1 MRLLKLKDD
10 GEFSLIEFVGDIPRY
25 VILSHTWGTDDEEVT
40 FKDMMEGTGK
50 AKSGYRKIRFCGKQA
65 ANDGIRFSWVD
76 TCCIDKSSSAELSEA
91 INSMFRWYYNAVKCY
106 VYLSDV
112 STNGYFENEPS
123 SQWTWKL
130 AFQQSRWFT
139 RGWTL
144 QELVAPISVEFF
156 SVESERLGDRNSL
169 VQEIHEITGITI
181 RALQGCPLSRF
192 SVHERMSWAEKRKTK
207 REEDVAYSLLG
218 IFNIHMPLLY
228 GEGREKALIRLHK
241 EIKESLHEELPTSPP
256 TLSLNYTVDS
266 KEEFTFGFHLERVHI
281 IPHFTLRLGYME
293 ALEEGLL
300 QKTFAGRKVFVLYGL
315 GGIGKTQLAIKFAKD
330 HQANFDSI
338 FFLDGSSQE
347 SLLRSYASIYY
358 RIARG
363 KTPHAPDSVLRS
375 KANEVPPEKMVGEVT
390 QWLAQEQNTRWL
402 LIFDNIDKEPSDEG
416 GFDIVPYFPPK
427 DHGSILI
434 TTRLAPLSRLGRSK
448 RVGRMTGEEAVN
460 LLDEILGES
469 SSYQQRTWVTRNQES
484 PMMHE
489 LLQTFGG
496 LPLAISQA
504 GRFIS
509 TLNLKPETYLEL
521 YTSSKREVMDMLPS
535 DSYFHDTEKSSIRTT
550 WTTSLNLLREKVS
563 KQGPDGDYHCAYRL
577 LQLFAYFDPSDLN
590 YNIIRFGMIGNNV
603 PDWFRTIFSSKLKFF
618 SVITILLDL
627 CLIDNNVSEG
637 SYSMHRV
644 VHGWLC
650 TYVCG
655 KTDPELLRPAVSAIS
670 YSAPLVLNNEWFE
683 EQQQLAL
690 HAIHIL
696 PRLFD
701 LSPDDFLVRYDKMN
715 KEELALV
722 ASLLDEPVK
731 CWRLMKFDYTLLGIA
746 QLLHMCRSSQAPLK
760 LLLETKSRTAATL
773 NDGSVNPVHLLLR
786 YQEIQIH
793 GQSHDALPSLSEE
806 FWSLGSPS
814 WAIKAQ
820 NLYASKLIPA
830 SLQHEAVELWE
841 LLLNQSRN
849 HTGSIFVHPTWM
861 VFGNLEYHFRDNLER
876 RQKLFEKFETEAR
889 REKDKVQRAGFLLK
903 NLDAIRQMRRREMYW

>member
-1 MRLLKLKDD
+1 
-10 GEFSLIEFVGDIPRY
+10 V
-25 VILSHTWGTDDEEVT
+25 
-40 FKDMMEGTGK
+40 DME
-50 AKSGYRKIRFCGKQA
+50 A
-65 ANDGIRFSWVD
+65 DL
-76 TCCIDKSSSAELSEA
+76 SAEQ
-91 INSMFRWYYNAVKCY
+91 MVH
-106 VYLSDV
+106 
-112 STNGYFENEPS
+112 
-123 SQWTWKL
+123 
-130 AFQQSRWFT
+130 SRLDT
-139 RGWTL
+139 
-144 QELVAPISVEFF
+144 QELIAPTSVEFF
-156 SVESERLGDRNSL
+156 SVESQRLGDRNSL
-169 VQEIHEITGITI
+169 VQEIYEITGITI
-181 RALQGCPLSRF
+181 QALQGCPLSRF
-192 SVHERMSWAEKRKTK
+192 SVNERMSWAAKRETK
-207 REEDVAYSLLG
+207 REEDAAYSLLG

-241 EIKESLHEELPTSPP
+241 EIKESLNEELPTFPP
-256 TLSLNYTVDS
+256 TISLNYTVDS

-281 IPHFTLRLGYME
+281 IPHFTPRFGYME

-330 HQANFDSI
+330 HQAKFDSI

-347 SLLRSYASIYY
+347 SLLRSFALVYY
-358 RIARG
+358 RILRG
-363 KTPHAPDSVLRS
+363 KRAQTPGSVLPS
-375 KANEVPPEKMVGEVT
+375 KEKEVPPEKMVEEVT

-416 GFDIVPYFPPK
+416 GFDVVPYFPPK

-434 TTRLAPLSRLGRSK
+434 TTRLAPLSRLGRGK
-448 RVGRMTGEEAVN
+448 RVGRMSEEEAVS
-460 LLDEILGES
+460 LLNEILGES
-469 SSYQQRTWVTRNQES
+469 SSWSGQQRTWAAGNKES
-484 PMMHE
+484 PMMQE
-489 LLQTFGG
+489 LLETLDG

-504 GRFIS
+504 GRFIN
-509 TLNLKPETYLEL
+509 TLNLKLETYLEL

-535 DSYFHDTEKSSIRTT
+535 DSYFHDIEKSSIRTT

-644 VHGWLC
+644 VHDWLC

-655 KTDPELLRPAVSAIS
+655 ETDQELLRPAVSAIS
-670 YSAPLVLNNEWFE
+670 YSAPLVMTNEWFV

-690 HAIHIL
+690 HAIHIF
-696 PRLFD
+696 PRLLD
-701 LSPDDFLVRYDKMN
+701 LSPDDFLVQYDKMN
-715 KEELALV
+715 TEELALV

-731 CWRLMKFDYTLLGIA
+731 CWTLMKFDYTLIGIVR
-746 QLLHMCRSSQAPLK
+746 LLEICGRSQEALK
-760 LLLETKSRTAATL
+760 LILKTQSRSPETL
-773 NDGSVNPVHLLLR
+773 DDGTMNPVHLLLR
-786 YQEIQIH
+786 YQEISLC

-806 FWSLGSPS
+806 FWGVGSPS

-820 NLYASKLIPA
+820 NIYALKLESA
-830 SLQHEAVELWE
+830 SLRHKAVEIWE
-841 LLLNQSRN
+841 RILNQNRN
-849 HTGSIFVHPTWM
+849 HTGSVFVHPTWM
-861 VFGNLEYHFRDNLER
+861 VFVNLEYRIGDNLER
-876 RQKLFEKFETEAR
+876 RQQLFEKFETEAS
-889 REKDKVQRAGFLLK
+889 REKDKVQQAAWFLED
-903 NLDAIRQMRRREMYW
+903 LDQIRQMRRRQIAISHPV